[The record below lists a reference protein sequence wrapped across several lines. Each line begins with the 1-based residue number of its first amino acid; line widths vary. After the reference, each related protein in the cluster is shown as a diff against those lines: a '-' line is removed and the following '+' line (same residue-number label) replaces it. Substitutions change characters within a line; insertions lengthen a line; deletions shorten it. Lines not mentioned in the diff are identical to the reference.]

1 MRERT
6 FGGFMKLKYLKDGI
20 KEDKGFILI
29 LALVTMLAMT
39 LIGLSI
45 VMNMTT
51 DMQLARNDR
60 EAKLAFQLAEAGI
73 REASARLHLSSA
85 NPKYIGEKKNPVQD
99 AFYRDRRWNAPELG
113 GTNLGRDFS
122 YSAASIGALGANQN
136 YTVTIRYLAE
146 SNPEGFCDSNAV
158 GDNIG
163 VGSAVPPATL
173 NCNPAE
179 IVMYGQ
185 DFNLA
190 ASVTQIKYG
199 QLPSYRLVSTGTSN
213 GTSRTIEAYLG
224 ESNLNVDTAYAI
236 NTNSCITV
244 AGGSNTVT
252 GSVQQGPGCACD
264 ASLSGG
270 CSPNK
275 AATIDMTTYLG
286 DSFANI
292 MTYSDEVHSCTNA
305 NCSAPGNDI
314 PSSGQLDGVVTNWGS
329 VAGQEGTL
337 LFINNS
343 GGKEVSITGIVDG
356 EGILIVTGDLKI
368 SGNVKWEGL
377 IYVMGTLTISGS
389 VDVHEGGVM
398 ANQTVSLNGAVTVN
412 YDQEELLEMARQTS
426 TSATMIWKRL

>member
-1 MRERT
+1 
-6 FGGFMKLKYLKDGI
+6 MKLKYLKDGI
-20 KEDKGFILI
+20 KEEKGFILI

-51 DMQLARNDR
+51 DTQLARNDR

-85 NPKYIGEKKNPVQD
+85 KAQYIGEKKTD
-99 AFYRDRRWNAPELG
+99 AGYRTTGWNA
-113 GTNLGRDFS
+113 NNSLGRDFS
-122 YSAASIGALGANQN
+122 YSAAAIGALGANQN
-136 YTVTIRYLAE
+136 YTVTVRYLTE

-163 VGSAVPPATL
+163 VVSAVPPTTL

-185 DFNLA
+185 DFNLD

-199 QLPSYRLVSTGTSN
+199 QLPTYRLVSTGTSN
-213 GTSRTIEAYLG
+213 GTSRTIEVYLG
-224 ESNLNVDTAYAI
+224 ESNLNVDTQYAI

-244 AGGSNTVT
+244 AGGSNTIT

-275 AATIDMTTYLG
+275 AATVDMTTYLG

-292 MTYSDEVHSCTNA
+292 ATYSDEVHSCTNA

-314 PSSGQLDGVVTNWGS
+314 PTSGQLDGVVTNWGS

-337 LFINNS
+337 LYIDNS

-356 EGILIVTGDLKI
+356 EGILIVTGNLKI

-389 VDVHEGGVM
+389 VNVHEGGVM

-426 TSATMIWKRL
+426 TSATMLWKRL